1 MSCPLGSGLLFV
13 MVHSSV
19 EAAVLEKCFKE
30 VDLKIKSDKS
40 WTEEEIEK
48 LQQKPWDVLVCKQQ
62 SIWKT
67 QITDLW

>member
-1 MSCPLGSGLLFV
+1 

-19 EAAVLEKCFKE
+19 EAVVVEKCLKE

-62 SIWKT
+62 SFWKT

>member
-1 MSCPLGSGLLFV
+1 

-19 EAAVLEKCFKE
+19 EAVVVEKCLKE

-62 SIWKT
+62 SI
-67 QITDLW
+67 